1 MFVPRSRLF
10 FFRRASKKIL
20 DSCTTLTIKK
30 RRSKARNF
38 LLSVA
43 KHNNKIVE
51 NKVSGLSGTM
61 QFILFLPSDF
71 FFLYLRIHK
80 KSSDEVLRQ
89 SRRKTMTLNYNLVR
103 TKSRT
108 ALLHYVINWWKSE
121 SIVVQR
127 CYTLQ
132 LLNPTKRK
140 NNKVGVKLHV
150 RHKSRFFSPRNNE
163 PNKKFSTFLRWKLF
177 RDKVSMV
184 LVENRRCR
192 TPSPTCGIINASASR
207 RRTLDYKL

>member
-1 MFVPRSRLF
+1 MCGKSASQRERKSRKTRTEKLKVFLCLFPVFSLIQLEMAAKMFFPRSRLF

-108 ALLHYVINWWKSE
+108 ALLHYVINW
-121 SIVVQR
+121 
-127 CYTLQ
+127 
-132 LLNPTKRK
+132 
-140 NNKVGVKLHV
+140 
-150 RHKSRFFSPRNNE
+150 
-163 PNKKFSTFLRWKLF
+163 
-177 RDKVSMV
+177 
-184 LVENRRCR
+184 
-192 TPSPTCGIINASASR
+192 
-207 RRTLDYKL
+207 